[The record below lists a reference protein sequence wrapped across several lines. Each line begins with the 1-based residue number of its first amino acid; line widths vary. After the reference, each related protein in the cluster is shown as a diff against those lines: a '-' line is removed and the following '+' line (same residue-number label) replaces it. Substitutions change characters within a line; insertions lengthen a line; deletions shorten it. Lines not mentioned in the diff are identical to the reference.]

1 MSERRGPK
9 SVRRS
14 RLPVI
19 LCVLSVL
26 LLLACPAKRA
36 RTPSASDQ
44 APDFTLNSLDGG
56 KVTLSELR
64 GKPVVIDFWGTWCP
78 PCIKALNDMVRISDK
93 FGKRVT
99 FLGVALNDRKD
110 EMERVRQ
117 EKMISYQLLFGT
129 DQVAKAWR
137 VDVVPTVV
145 VLDRN
150 GKVAWR
156 DTGFDPDSGLRALER
171 NLNKLTGSKD
181 GAR

>member
-1 MSERRGPK
+1 MLNRFARRTA
-9 SVRRS
+9 
-14 RLPVI
+14 
-19 LCVLSVL
+19 VLFAVL
-26 LLLACPAKRA
+26 VLLLACPSKTA
-36 RTPSASDQ
+36 RTSSGSDL
-44 APDFTLNSLDGG
+44 APDFTLNALDGG
-56 KVTLSELR
+56 KVTLSALR

-117 EKMISYQLLFGT
+117 EKLISYQLLFGT
-129 DQVAKAWR
+129 DKVAKAWG
-137 VDVVPTVV
+137 VEAVPTVV

-156 DTGFDPDSGLRALER
+156 ESGFDPDSGLRALER
-171 NLNKLTGSKD
+171 TLVKLTGGKD
-181 GAR
+181 GPR

>member
-1 MSERRGPK
+1 VTSERRGLEGI
-9 SVRRS
+9 RRS

-26 LLLACPAKRA
+26 LLACPSKPARA
-36 RTPSASDQ
+36 PSASDQ
-44 APDFTLNSLDGG
+44 APDFTLNALDGG
-56 KVTLSELR
+56 KVTLSSLR

-137 VDVVPTVV
+137 VEEVPTVV

-156 DTGFDPDSGLRALER
+156 ETGFDPDSGLRALER
-171 NLNKLTGSKD
+171 TLNKLTGSKD
-181 GAR
+181 AQR